1 MTPLPSDPLRI
12 FISCGET
19 SGDIHAAEL
28 LRSLRKYKPELSC
41 DAMTGPALL
50 AAGATRLHG
59 IEELSV
65 MGGTEIL
72 SAIPRALRML
82 TDIRRRLE
90 SARPAAIIL
99 VDAPEFNFR
108 VAAMAHK
115 LRIPVY
121 YYISPKIWAWRTG
134 RVHFLKKHIRKI
146 ISILPFEVDFYAGYG
161 VNIDYVG
168 SPLIDIIDPP
178 SLDVISIN
186 DKHIGIMPGSRK
198 KEISSLLPEFGL
210 AARVLLKSHPD
221 LKFLCLRAP
230 NITES
235 YLRSFWPEY
244 IPLTLIEP
252 EERYRAI
259 KSCAI
264 VLAASGTAT
273 LECAIIGTPT
283 IAAYKLSRLSYAVA
297 KRLVK
302 VRWMSLAN
310 LIFKETVMPELL
322 QDDACGAN
330 MAKLAAGWL
339 SNPKALAENREKLL
353 GLREMLGP
361 PGSADRAA
369 AVILQD
375 LGCTL

>member
-1 MTPLPSDPLRI
+1 MNQLNDPLRI

-28 LRSLRKYKPELSC
+28 LRSLRKYKPDLSC
-41 DAMTGPALL
+41 DAVTGPALL
-50 AAGATRLHG
+50 AAGAARLHG

-82 TDIRRRLE
+82 ADIRRQLE
-90 SARPAAIIL
+90 NTRPAAVIL

-108 VAAMAHK
+108 VAAMAYK
-115 LRIPVY
+115 LGIPVY

-146 ISILPFEVDFYAGYG
+146 ISILPFEVDFYARYG
-161 VNIDYVG
+161 VQIDYVG
-168 SPLIDIIDPP
+168 NPLIDLIDPP
-178 SLDVISIN
+178 SLDAIPVN
-186 DKHIGIMPGSRK
+186 NKRIGIMPGSRK

-210 AARVLLKSHPD
+210 ASRILLKSHPD
-221 LKFLCLRAP
+221 LEFLCLRAP
-230 NITES
+230 NITEA
-235 YLRSFWPEY
+235 YLRSFWPED

-252 EERYRAI
+252 AERYRAI
-259 KSCAI
+259 KSCAL

-283 IAAYKLSRLSYAVA
+283 IAAYKLSRFTYEVG
-297 KRLVK
+297 KRLIK

-310 LIFKETVMPELL
+310 LILEETVLPELV
-322 QDDACGAN
+322 QDDADGAN
-330 MAKLAAGWL
+330 IANLAAEWL
-339 SNPKALAENREKLL
+339 NNPEALAQNRGKLV

-361 PGSADRAA
+361 PGAADRAA
-369 AVILQD
+369 AVILRD
-375 LGCTL
+375 LGFTL